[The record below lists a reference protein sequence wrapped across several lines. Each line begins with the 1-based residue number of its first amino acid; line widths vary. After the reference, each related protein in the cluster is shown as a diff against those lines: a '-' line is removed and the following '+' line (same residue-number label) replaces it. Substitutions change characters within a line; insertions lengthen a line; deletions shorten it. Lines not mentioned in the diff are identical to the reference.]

1 LLENSAHILNNS
13 FKKFVINQVRKLIHE
28 MNNSLKEEEM
38 KRFFFLLI
46 SCFFLFF
53 QGNLMASNLIEDIKQ
68 FRANNKSATVDVSAL
83 VKQRIHDGEQRD
95 VVSAQLQ
102 QLGFELYWTSNP
114 KSNIDTLLA
123 VYTEKGISKHLGF
136 HDEIRIVIEFENHLA
151 KNISGKLIYRSL

>member
-1 LLENSAHILNNS
+1 
-13 FKKFVINQVRKLIHE
+13 
-28 MNNSLKEEEM
+28 
-38 KRFFFLLI
+38 
-46 SCFFLFF
+46 
-53 QGNLMASNLIEDIKQ
+53 MASNLIEDIKQ